1 MTDESQ
7 VSTSAPVFNPMDVVV
22 ETNSA
27 PVEQQSTETT
37 TETVPV
43 IEATETETVKTDP
56 VTETVTTESIKTDPV
71 VDDKAN
77 DHARLLIET
86 RLRAE
91 KAERELLALKPAE
104 KPLGDRPKIEQ
115 YSTLEEYDRA
125 VDDWNDRRIDTKT
138 NERLNATERS
148 RIADA
153 ERVAVETKQAASR
166 VKHADYDNVIA
177 PIVPIIGAI
186 PILKDFI
193 AKNPL
198 GTEVAYE
205 LGKNPAL
212 LEQLMRQNMWE
223 AGESLINMANRLK
236 TPVKV
241 APTNAPDPIKPVG
254 SNEIVKVKM
263 SSLPTGDYIA
273 ARKAQEMK
281 ARRLN

>member
-1 MTDESQ
+1 MTDEIQDSITAS
-7 VSTSAPVFNPMDVVV
+7 VPNRMDVVI

-37 TETVPV
+37 TEETTPEVTIEPV
-43 IEATETETVKTDP
+43 KAEIAPDTAEVVKT
-56 VTETVTTESIKTDPV
+56 EA

-77 DHARLLIET
+77 EHARLLIEA
-86 RLRAE
+86 RLRADR
-91 KAERELLALKPAE
+91 AERELQALKPAE

-115 YSTLEEYDRA
+115 YSTLEEYDKA
-125 VDDWNDRRIDTKT
+125 VDDWNDRRIDAKA
-138 NERLNATERS
+138 NERLTATDRA

-153 ERVAVETKQAASR
+153 EKAVVETKQAASR
-166 VKHADYDNVIA
+166 VKHADYDNVIN
-177 PIVPIIGAI
+177 PIVPIIARI

-193 AKNPL
+193 AKNPM

-205 LGKNPAL
+205 LGRNPAV

-254 SNEIVKVKM
+254 TNEVAKVKLSTM
-263 SSLPTGDYIA
+263 PTGDYMA
-273 ARKAQEMK
+273 ARRAQEIK